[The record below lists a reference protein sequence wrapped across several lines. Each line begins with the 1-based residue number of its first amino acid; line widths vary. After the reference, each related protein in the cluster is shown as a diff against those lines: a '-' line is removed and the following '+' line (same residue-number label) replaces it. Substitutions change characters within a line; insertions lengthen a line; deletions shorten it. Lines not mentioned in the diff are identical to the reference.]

1 MGETTRQAE
10 RHEFGAEVGRLL
22 DLVVHSLY
30 SEREI
35 FLRELVANAADAIDR
50 RRFEALTHPAL
61 ALPEGARVRIE
72 PDQGGRTLTISDDG
86 IGMTREELVA
96 NLGTIARSGTRAFGE
111 TLEQAKPEERPSL
124 IGQFGVGFYSAF
136 MVADRVAVTSRRAG
150 SEEGWTWD
158 SDGRGGF
165 SIAPASRAT
174 PGTDVVLSMKSDA
187 AEYLDAYRVET
198 VVRKWADHVTVPV
211 MVVRDGKELPASE
224 GTALWR
230 KPKSEISEQSYT
242 EFYRHL
248 GAVFDKPWT
257 TLHWRT
263 EGALEFYAL
272 LFIPS
277 AKPFE
282 PLEQERQSRV
292 HLHVRRMFI
301 TDQAELLP
309 PWLRFVKGVVDTEDL
324 PLNVSREML
333 QATPVLAR
341 MRKALTNRV
350 LTELKTRSQDAE
362 SYATFWQN
370 FGTVLK
376 EGVYD
381 DPDHRNEIAALLRM
395 HSSTVEG
402 LTSLADYVARMP
414 AEQAAVYVLAGDSVE
429 TLRHSAQ
436 LEGFR
441 RAGHRSA
448 AARRSDRRVL
458 AGAADRV
465 FGQAGAECGEV
476 GCRSRKTAAQG
487 CRKCGAGARCRG
499 ACAGAAGCAGRCGL
513 GGAHDRATG
522 DECGGPGGRGECTRS
537 AHAAPAAPR
546 RARRPGGAAGP
557 GDQRA
562 PCADRRAGGTPRGR
576 RRSRR
581 GRRARCSILPACRTE
596 TCRAIRRRLRAV
608 SRRFSPKRCAEQAGR
623 VRESGRSLTHATLAR
638 PVEAHHF
645 FCNGRPTL
653 VSRALVAQ
661 RGRCWTWHC
670 RVIRRTDRQSLYTRF
685 APARAEP
692 FSPRCRRRR
701 RTGRATAASPARPG
715 SLRCCPVRK
724 ALPAPC

>member
-150 SEEGWTWD
+150 SEEGWTWE

-381 DPDHRNEIAALLRM
+381 DPDHRTDIAALLRM
-395 HSSTVEG
+395 HSSAAEG

-414 AEQAAVYVLAGDSVE
+414 AEQPAIYVLAGDSVE

-436 LEGFR
+436 LEGFAARGIEVLLLGDPIDAFWPERLTEFSGKPVRSAAKWDADLEKLPRKDTENAATAPDVAALAQALRGALGDAVSEVRTTERLVTSAAVLAAAANAPDLHMQRLLR
-441 RAGHRSA
+441 RAGR
-448 AARRSDRRVL
+448 
-458 AGAADRV
+458 AG
-465 FGQAGAECGEV
+465 
-476 GCRSRKTAAQG
+476 
-487 CRKCGAGARCRG
+487 
-499 ACAGAAGCAGRCGL
+499 
-513 GGAHDRATG
+513 
-522 DECGGPGGRGECTRS
+522 
-537 AHAAPAAPR
+537 PAAPPVLEINPHHALIAALAAR
-546 RARRPGGAAGP
+546 HAAGADLAEAAGLVLDLARMQDGDLPRDPAAFARRIEAVLA
-557 GDQRA
+557 
-562 PCADRRAGGTPRGR
+562 
-576 RRSRR
+576 
-581 GRRARCSILPACRTE
+581 E
-596 TCRAIRRRLRAV
+596 TLR
-608 SRRFSPKRCAEQAGR
+608 
-623 VRESGRSLTHATLAR
+623 
-638 PVEAHHF
+638 
-645 FCNGRPTL
+645 
-653 VSRALVAQ
+653 
-661 RGRCWTWHC
+661 
-670 RVIRRTDRQSLYTRF
+670 
-685 APARAEP
+685 
-692 FSPRCRRRR
+692 
-701 RTGRATAASPARPG
+701 
-715 SLRCCPVRK
+715 
-724 ALPAPC
+724 